1 MHTKLESYPVDEVK
15 SKSRDRKMK
24 GKFIRR
30 NILCN
35 AIPADVVK
43 RVEFIRNNRS
53 KGSDARPIL

>member
-1 MHTKLESYPVDEVK
+1 
-15 SKSRDRKMK
+15 MK
-24 GKFIRR
+24 GKLIRR